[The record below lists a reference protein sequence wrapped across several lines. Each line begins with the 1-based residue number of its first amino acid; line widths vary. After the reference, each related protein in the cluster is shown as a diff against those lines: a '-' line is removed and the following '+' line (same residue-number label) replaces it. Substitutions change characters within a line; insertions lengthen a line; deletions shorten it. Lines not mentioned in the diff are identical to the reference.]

1 MITGKDNNLL
11 VEFEFLMDLDL
22 AMYKYI
28 KANFYDS
35 PLVDKKLM
43 SLKDEHD
50 IIKALLYR
58 EHLNPLEIIIPGQD
72 TTQMYY
78 ELMGDKYIDLL
89 RYVSIYDTFALMIT
103 FLKEASSVAIDV
115 LCKSKVEAAI
125 IKALN
130 SKLNTVI
137 YKNKYEAPV
146 QLYTAIYVKYF
157 VNLNLYNDIQGKHIY
172 IPAARYNMQDG
183 QDSPDVNLVKI
194 YSVNNEIHLIDM
206 YKEVKFRF
214 NRKDNNN
221 ADLF

>member
-1 MITGKDNNLL
+1 
-11 VEFEFLMDLDL
+11 
-22 AMYKYI
+22 
-28 KANFYDS
+28 
-35 PLVDKKLM
+35 
-43 SLKDEHD
+43 
-50 IIKALLYR
+50 
-58 EHLNPLEIIIPGQD
+58 
-72 TTQMYY
+72 MYY

-115 LCKSKVEAAI
+115 LCKSKVEAAL

-130 SKLNTVI
+130 SKLNTIV